1 MAKKRIGDQL
11 QVNDKVVAAVDLLGV
26 PAGTRG
32 KVSLVNGFRWV
43 RYRVYFDNGADLGS
57 INRSALVLAK
67 DWTEPTEQ
75 NQTDQI
81 GQAEQT
87 TQGENS

>member
-1 MAKKRIGDQL
+1 MAKKRVGDQL
-11 QVNDKVVAAVDLLGV
+11 QVKDKVVAAVDLLGV

-32 KVSLVNGFRWV
+32 KVSLVNGFRWI

-57 INRSALVLAK
+57 INRSDLVLAK
-67 DWTEPTEQ
+67 DWTGI
-75 NQTDQI
+75 TDQTEI
-81 GQAEQT
+81 

>member
-1 MAKKRIGDQL
+1 MAKKRVGDQL
-11 QVNDKVVAAVDLLGV
+11 QVKDKVVAAVDLLGV

-32 KVSLVNGFRWV
+32 KVSLVNGFRWI

-57 INRSALVLAK
+57 INRSDLVLAK
-67 DWTEPTEQ
+67 DWTGVADQTEM
-75 NQTDQI
+75 
-81 GQAEQT
+81 

>member
-1 MAKKRIGDQL
+1 MAKKRVGDQL
-11 QVNDKVVAAVDLLGV
+11 QVKDKVVAAVDLLGV

-32 KVSLVNGFRWV
+32 KVSLVNGFRWI

-57 INRSALVLAK
+57 INRSDLVLAK
-67 DWTEPTEQ
+67 DWTGTSDQTE
-75 NQTDQI
+75 
-81 GQAEQT
+81 T

>member
-1 MAKKRIGDQL
+1 MAKKRVGDQL
-11 QVNDKVVAAVDLLGV
+11 QVKDKVVAAVDLLGV

-32 KVSLVNGFRWV
+32 KVSLVNGFRWI

-57 INRSALVLAK
+57 INRSDLVLAK
-67 DWTEPTEQ
+67 DWTGISDQTE
-75 NQTDQI
+75 
-81 GQAEQT
+81 T

>member
-1 MAKKRIGDQL
+1 MAKKRVGDQL
-11 QVNDKVVAAVDLLGV
+11 QVKDKVVAAVDLLGV

-57 INRSALVLAK
+57 INRSDLVLAK
-67 DWTEPTEQ
+67 DWTGTSDQTE
-75 NQTDQI
+75 I
-81 GQAEQT
+81 

>member
-1 MAKKRIGDQL
+1 MAKKRVGDQL
-11 QVNDKVVAAVDLLGV
+11 QVKDKVVAAVDLLGV

-57 INRSALVLAK
+57 INRSDLVLAK
-67 DWTEPTEQ
+67 DWTGTS
-75 NQTDQI
+75 
-81 GQAEQT
+81 EQT
-87 TQGENS
+87 EMTQGENS

>member
-1 MAKKRIGDQL
+1 MAKKRVGDQL
-11 QVNDKVVAAVDLLGV
+11 QVKDKVVAAVDLLGV

-32 KVSLVNGFRWV
+32 KVSLVNGFRWI

-57 INRSALVLAK
+57 INRSDLVLAK
-67 DWTEPTEQ
+67 DWTGT
-75 NQTDQI
+75 TDQT
-81 GQAEQT
+81 ET

>member
-1 MAKKRIGDQL
+1 MAKQRVGDQL
-11 QVNDKVVAAVDLLGV
+11 QVKDKVVAAVDLLGV

-32 KVSLVNGFRWV
+32 KVSLVNGFRWI

-57 INRSALVLAK
+57 INRSDLVLAK
-67 DWTEPTEQ
+67 DWTGI
-75 NQTDQI
+75 TDQT
-81 GQAEQT
+81 EM

>member
-1 MAKKRIGDQL
+1 MAKKRVGDEL
-11 QVNDKVVAAVDLLGV
+11 QVKDKVVAAVDLLGV

-57 INRSALVLAK
+57 INRSDLVLAK
-67 DWTEPTEQ
+67 DWTAQ
-75 NQTDQI
+75 S
-81 GQAEQT
+81 EQT
-87 TQGENS
+87 EIEQGENS

>member
-1 MAKKRIGDQL
+1 MAKKRVGDQL
-11 QVNDKVVAAVDLLGV
+11 QVKDKVVAAVDLLGV

-32 KVSLVNGFRWV
+32 KVSLVNGFRWI

-57 INRSALVLAK
+57 INRSDLVLAK
-67 DWTEPTEQ
+67 EWTGTSDQTE
-75 NQTDQI
+75 
-81 GQAEQT
+81 T

>member
-1 MAKKRIGDQL
+1 M
-11 QVNDKVVAAVDLLGV
+11 QVKDKVVAAVDLLGV

-32 KVSLVNGFRWV
+32 KVSLVNGFRWI

-57 INRSALVLAK
+57 INRSDLVLAK
-67 DWTEPTEQ
+67 DWTSTSDQTE
-75 NQTDQI
+75 I
-81 GQAEQT
+81 

>member
-1 MAKKRIGDQL
+1 MAKKRVGDQL
-11 QVNDKVVAAVDLLGV
+11 QVKDKVVAAVDLLGV

-32 KVSLVNGFRWV
+32 KVSLVNGFRWI

-57 INRSALVLAK
+57 INRSDLVLAK
-67 DWTEPTEQ
+67 DWTGTSDQTE
-75 NQTDQI
+75 I
-81 GQAEQT
+81 

>member
-1 MAKKRIGDQL
+1 MAKKRVGDQL
-11 QVNDKVVAAVDLLGV
+11 QVKDKVVAAVDLLGV

-32 KVSLVNGFRWV
+32 KVSLVNGFRWI

-57 INRSALVLAK
+57 INRSDLVLAK
-67 DWTEPTEQ
+67 DWTSTSDQTE
-75 NQTDQI
+75 I
-81 GQAEQT
+81 

>member
-1 MAKKRIGDQL
+1 MAKKRVGDQL
-11 QVNDKVVAAVDLLGV
+11 QVKDKVVAAVDLLGV

-57 INRSALVLAK
+57 INRSDLVLAK
-67 DWTEPTEQ
+67 DWTGISDQTE
-75 NQTDQI
+75 
-81 GQAEQT
+81 T

>member
-1 MAKKRIGDQL
+1 MAKKRVGDQL
-11 QVNDKVVAAVDLLGV
+11 QVKDKVVAAVDLLGV

-57 INRSALVLAK
+57 INRSDLVLAK
-67 DWTEPTEQ
+67 DWTGTS
-75 NQTDQI
+75 NQTEI
-81 GQAEQT
+81 

>member
-1 MAKKRIGDQL
+1 MAKKRVGDQL
-11 QVNDKVVAAVDLLGV
+11 QVKDKVVAAVDLLGV

-57 INRSALVLAK
+57 INRSDLVLAK
-67 DWTEPTEQ
+67 DWTSTSDQTE
-75 NQTDQI
+75 I
-81 GQAEQT
+81 

>member
-1 MAKKRIGDQL
+1 MANKRVGDQL
-11 QVNDKVVAAVDLLGV
+11 QVKDKVVAAVDLLGV

-32 KVSLVNGFRWV
+32 KVSLVNGFRWI

-57 INRSALVLAK
+57 INRSDLVLAK
-67 DWTEPTEQ
+67 DWTGISDQTE
-75 NQTDQI
+75 
-81 GQAEQT
+81 T

>member
-1 MAKKRIGDQL
+1 MAKKRVGDQL
-11 QVNDKVVAAVDLLGV
+11 QDKDKVVAAVDLLGV

-32 KVSLVNGFRWV
+32 KVSLVNGFRWI

-57 INRSALVLAK
+57 INRSELVLAK
-67 DWTEPTEQ
+67 DWTGISDQTE
-75 NQTDQI
+75 
-81 GQAEQT
+81 T

>member
-1 MAKKRIGDQL
+1 MAKKRVGDQL
-11 QVNDKVVAAVDLLGV
+11 QVKDKVVAAVDLLGV

-32 KVSLVNGFRWV
+32 KVSLVNGFRWI

-57 INRSALVLAK
+57 INRSDLVLAK
-67 DWTEPTEQ
+67 DWTGTNDQTE
-75 NQTDQI
+75 I
-81 GQAEQT
+81 

>member
-1 MAKKRIGDQL
+1 MAKKRVGDQL
-11 QVNDKVVAAVDLLGV
+11 QVKDKVVAAVDLLGV

-57 INRSALVLAK
+57 INRSDLVLAK
-67 DWTEPTEQ
+67 DWTSTSDQTE
-75 NQTDQI
+75 TI
-81 GQAEQT
+81 
-87 TQGENS
+87 QGENS

>member
-1 MAKKRIGDQL
+1 MAKKRVGDQL
-11 QVNDKVVAAVDLLGV
+11 QVKDKVVAAVDLLGV

-32 KVSLVNGFRWV
+32 KVSLVNGFRWI

-57 INRSALVLAK
+57 INRSDLVLAK
-67 DWTEPTEQ
+67 EWTGTSDQTE
-75 NQTDQI
+75 I
-81 GQAEQT
+81 

>member
-1 MAKKRIGDQL
+1 MAKKRVGDQL
-11 QVNDKVVAAVDLLGV
+11 QVKDKVVAAVDLLGV

-32 KVSLVNGFRWV
+32 KVSLVNGFRWI

-57 INRSALVLAK
+57 INRSELVLAK
-67 DWTEPTEQ
+67 DWTGISDQTE
-75 NQTDQI
+75 
-81 GQAEQT
+81 T

>member
-1 MAKKRIGDQL
+1 MAKKRVGDQL
-11 QVNDKVVAAVDLLGV
+11 QVKDKVVAAVDLLGV

-32 KVSLVNGFRWV
+32 KVSLVNGFRWI

-57 INRSALVLAK
+57 INRSDLVLAK
-67 DWTEPTEQ
+67 DWTGI
-75 NQTDQI
+75 TDQT
-81 GQAEQT
+81 EM